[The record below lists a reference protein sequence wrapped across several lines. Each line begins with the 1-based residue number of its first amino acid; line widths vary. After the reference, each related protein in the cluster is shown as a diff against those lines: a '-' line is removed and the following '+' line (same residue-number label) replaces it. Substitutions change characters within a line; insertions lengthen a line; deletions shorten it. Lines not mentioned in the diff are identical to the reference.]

1 MPAEKFA
8 QTEKTFHYS
17 NREVVIAH
25 NQEGAN
31 MVQAKA
37 IRTFAINA
45 KDLANAEKFYTQILG
60 ATVIRRIE
68 PTEEQLSRGRVKE
81 VDVQLGNFQVH
92 LFDASKEP
100 RAGVPH
106 HTVAIPWNDKKQT
119 VQELEHSGTRI
130 ENSRDHPDGKGYS
143 LYVKDPDGNLWELWA
158 AD

>member
-1 MPAEKFA
+1 
-8 QTEKTFHYS
+8 
-17 NREVVIAH
+17 
-25 NQEGAN
+25 

-45 KDLANAEKFYTQILG
+45 KDLVNAEKFYTEVLG
-60 ATVIRRIE
+60 ATVVRRIE
-68 PTEEQLSRGRVKE
+68 PTEEQLSRGRVNE

-92 LFDASKEP
+92 IFDASKSP

-106 HTVAIPWNDKKQT
+106 HTITIPWNDKKQT
-119 VQELEHSGTRI
+119 VQELERSGIQI
-130 ENSRDHPDGKGYS
+130 ENSRDHADGKGYS